1 MSFKFRLQRILEL
14 RAQAEQAKARELAA
28 ARNLAEQAEA
38 AQQALEALRDD
49 SQAQIHAA
57 ALSSPRVGHLQQLG
71 TVLDALDVRLERA
84 AELVKAAEAD
94 VQQAQLKLEDA
105 ARDRRVLDRL
115 KERHADA
122 WKNEMAQ
129 KDRVQMDEIALLQ
142 FARKQEMTNTAAEK
156 TMDSASPTNGTAQ

>member
-38 AQQALEALRDD
+38 AQQALETLRDD

-94 VQQAQLKLEDA
+94 VQVAQQKLEDA

-142 FARKQEMTNTAAEK
+142 FARKQDMTNASQTT